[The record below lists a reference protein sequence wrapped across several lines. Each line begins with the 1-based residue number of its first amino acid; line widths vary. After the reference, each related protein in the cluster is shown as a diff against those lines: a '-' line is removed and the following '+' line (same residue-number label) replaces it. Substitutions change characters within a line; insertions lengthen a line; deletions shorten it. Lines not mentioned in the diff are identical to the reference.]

1 MKKAIVRLFVCLL
14 CTCLLCVSV
23 PCPDVHAADA
33 PQKPQANDEVRHTV
47 CHALS
52 AQAQAYYADTT
63 AYSALC
69 ALPGA
74 AAGEDSAAAM
84 QNNAL
89 FDALHALIA
98 QSVPVCDMADV
109 REHRWLRLRKARIS
123 FIEKTA
129 LQRCFPCEMS
139 TKIPPIIR

>member
-89 FDALHALIA
+89 FDALHALMA
-98 QSVPVCDMADV
+98 QTHTYYTTYNGYGAA
-109 REHRWLRLRKARIS
+109 EARHQHIH
-123 FIEKTA
+123 I
-129 LQRCFPCEMS
+129 LHQYP
-139 TKIPPIIR
+139 